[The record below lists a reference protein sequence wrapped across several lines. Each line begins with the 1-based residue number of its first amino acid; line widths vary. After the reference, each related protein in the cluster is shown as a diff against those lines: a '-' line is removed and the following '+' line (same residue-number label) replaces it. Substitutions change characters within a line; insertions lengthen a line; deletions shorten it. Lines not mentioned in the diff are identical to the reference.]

1 VAKPEQEI
9 LELDGREVPITNP
22 KKIYFP
28 RAGITKLELVRY
40 YLDVAEG
47 ALRGVARRPM
57 ILKRYVNGVEAE
69 PFYQKRI
76 APKRPAWVETAT
88 FTFPS
93 GRSAEEIVV
102 NDRAQLAY
110 VVNLGCVDLNPHAI
124 RAEDMDRPD
133 ELRVDLDPVPGVAW
147 PQILEVAR
155 IAREVLEEVG
165 LVGWPKTSGSRGAHV
180 WARIAPR
187 WPFAEVRRAAI
198 ALARE
203 VERRAPEL
211 ATAKWWKEERRGV
224 FVDYNQNARDRTTA
238 SAYSV
243 RALPDARVSM
253 PLGWDDFLR
262 CDPRDF
268 TLRTVPAIFAARGDA
283 HAGIDA
289 TVGSIERLLELATRQ
304 EADGQPDAPWPP
316 HFAKAEGEEPRV
328 APSRARGAAK
338 APRPKAAGG
347 GAGARR
353 PKLPVITIAQAKQKS
368 DALAG
373 LERWKARHP
382 AVVAHLAPEDVIIDT
397 NRGRATAWYRVR
409 INLKN
414 VPEAEHPPAEPPDP
428 NYDPRVEYA
437 AAIAAWKAARSAE
450 QGATADADGPE
461 PAAAELGDPEAP
473 AAAAATDADSTE
485 PAAEQGA
492 ERPGDPDA

>member
-1 VAKPEQEI
+1 MRRIARSCKDRRVGKPEQEI
-9 LELDGREVPITNP
+9 FELDGHAVPVTNP
-22 KKIYFP
+22 RKVYFP
-28 RAGITKLELVRY
+28 RAGITKLELVQY
-40 YLDVAEG
+40 YLAVAEG

-69 PFYQKRI
+69 PFYQKRV
-76 APKRPAWVETAT
+76 AEKRPAWVETAT

-93 GRSAEEIVV
+93 GRSAEEVVV
-102 NDRAQLAY
+102 NGRAQLVY

-133 ELRVDLDPVPGVAW
+133 ELRVDLDPVPGVPWA
-147 PQILEVAR
+147 QIVEVAR
-155 IAREVLEEVG
+155 VAREVLDEVG

-187 WPFAEVRRAAI
+187 WPFTEVRRAAI
-198 ALARE
+198 AFARE

-211 ATAKWWKEERRGV
+211 ATARWWKEERRGV

-243 RALPDARVSM
+243 RATPDARVSM
-253 PLGWDDFLR
+253 PLAWDDFFR
-262 CDPRDF
+262 CDPREF

-289 TVGSIERLLELATRQ
+289 AAGSLERLLELADRQ
-304 EADGQPDAPWPP
+304 EAEGAPDAPWPP
-316 HFAKAEGEEPRV
+316 HFAKAEGEAPRV
-328 APSRARGAAK
+328 APSRAKGGAGGT
-338 APRPKAAGG
+338 GG
-347 GAGARR
+347 GAARKAPAPR
-353 PKLPVITIAQAKQKS
+353 RAKLPVITIGQAKQKV

-382 AVVAHLAPEDVIIDT
+382 GVVAHLAPEDVIVDT

-414 VPEAEHPPAEPPDP
+414 VPEAERPPPGPLDPD
-428 NYDPRVEYA
+428 YDPRTEYA
-437 AAIAAWKAARSAE
+437 AEIAAWRAARAP
-450 QGATADADGPE
+450 GAGDGGSGG
-461 PAAAELGDPEAP
+461 GDK
-473 AAAAATDADSTE
+473 
-485 PAAEQGA
+485 
-492 ERPGDPDA
+492 PGDSGEA